1 MQFNENTKKFMTP
14 EMMKQMSQM
23 CANMSDDQLRQYAQM
38 AGMGNVDPQFMRQQ
52 MGQVKNMR
60 DEDLQRQVNQTRPED
75 IERAKQ
81 RMQGQQQQ
89 QQQQQQQKPQSEQFP
104 IINKLKNQ
112 GNDAFKQQ
120 DYEKAASKYYEAIS
134 EIEELWE
141 NNSYLKNDTNKKI
154 ELKQLEHSCRLN
166 YCNVKAKQLQFD
178 VVLRQAKKVLEDDD
192 QNGKANFR
200 MGQALFET
208 KKYQEALGYLEIASQ
223 KLPNDETVQIMYKQT
238 KEQLTNV
245 NLNVNQTQNQNKSDP
260 QVQEQNIEQTQFV
273 KQQEDQVNQNQQ
285 SQQIQNDKIENQ
297 DFQEEVQKKP
307 KIKLSSVDT
316 NSEEFQNLKQK
327 VQSSKEDGFIVEEEI
342 PTSKSQP
349 NKPVTKQTETQNVNK
364 IPENPQFQQ
373 QFDQFK
379 NMSPEQL
386 NYMTNTLKSM
396 DKGFLKQ
403 MMKQQSGVEMSDQQ
417 IEMMQTMM
425 TPEMLAQMK
434 NIDPAVLQQQKLQQS
449 QQQQQQQQQQP
460 IQSTQQSNH
469 QSAPQVPTSSQQMP
483 QNLSGLAQNPQM
495 LEMVID
501 QLKANPQ
508 MLKMMAPAFG
518 GNNAITSY
526 IDSASPEQLSK
537 VVGRLAIF
545 LKFLLM
551 LYRAWLMVKNQWKFI
566 LGFLLAYL
574 YFKLF

>member
-1 MQFNENTKKFMTP
+1 MQFNQDSKKFLTP
-14 EMMKQMSQM
+14 EMMKQTSQM

-38 AGMGNVDPQFMRQQ
+38 AGMGNIDPSFLRQT
-52 MGQVKNMR
+52 MGQVKNMK

-75 IERAKQ
+75 LERAKQ
-81 RMQGQQQQ
+81 RIQGQQAQQQQ
-89 QQQQQQQKPQSEQFP
+89 QQQQIPQSEQFP

-112 GNDAFKQQ
+112 GNEAFKQQ

-141 NNSYLKNDTNKKI
+141 NNAYLKNDANKKI

-166 YCNVKAKQLQFD
+166 YCNVKAKQSQFD
-178 VVLRQAKKVLEDDD
+178 VVLRQAKKVLDDD
-192 QNGKANFR
+192 AQNGKANFR

-208 KKYQEALGYLEIASQ
+208 KRYSEALGYLEIASQ
-223 KLPNDETVQIMYKQT
+223 KLPADETVQIMYKQT
-238 KEQLTNV
+238 KQLS
-245 NLNVNQTQNQNKSDP
+245 NLNIDQTQKQNSDDP
-260 QVQEQNIEQTQFV
+260 QEKQEQEQKVEQTKIV
-273 KQQEDQVNQNQQ
+273 QEDQPIQNQQ
-285 SQQIQNDKIENQ
+285 PQQIQKDQKENK
-297 DFQEEVQKKP
+297 DLEEEAQKKP

-327 VQSSKEDGFIVEEEI
+327 VQSAKEDGLIVEEEI
-342 PTSKSQP
+342 PTSKGQP
-349 NKPVTKQTETQNVNK
+349 TKPATKQTETQNVNK

-434 NIDPAVLQQQKLQQS
+434 NIDPAVLQQQKLSQS
-449 QQQQQQQQQQP
+449 SSQQQP
-460 IQSTQQSNH
+460 IQSTSQSNN
-469 QSAPQVPTSSQQMP
+469 QNAPQVPQAPTASQQMP
-483 QNLSGLAQNPQM
+483 QNLQGLAQNPQM

-545 LKFLLM
+545 LKFLLI
-551 LYRAWLMVKNQWKFI
+551 LYRAWLMVRNQWKFI

>member
-1 MQFNENTKKFMTP
+1 MQFNEDTKKFMTP

-38 AGMGNVDPQFMRQQ
+38 AGMGNIDPSFMRQQ
-52 MGQVKNMR
+52 MSQVKNMR

-81 RMQGQQQQ
+81 RIQGQQQQ
-89 QQQQQQQKPQSEQFP
+89 SQQQQQKPQSDQFP

-112 GNDAFKQQ
+112 GNDAFKSQ

-134 EIEELWE
+134 EIEEMWE
-141 NNSYLKNDTNKKI
+141 NNMYINNDTIKKQ

-178 VVLRQAKKVLEDDD
+178 VVLRQAKKVLVDDN

-208 KKYQEALGYLEIASQ
+208 KNYQEALGYLEIASN
-223 KLPNDETVQIMYKQT
+223 KLPNDETVQIMYKQV
-238 KEQLTNV
+238 KEQIN
-245 NLNVNQTQNQNKSDP
+245 NLNVNPTNTQSQK
-260 QVQEQNIEQTQFV
+260 VEQEQKGNLNEQTQ
-273 KQQEDQVNQNQQ
+273 QQQL
-285 SQQIQNDKIENQ
+285 
-297 DFQEEVQKKP
+297 KKP

-316 NSEEFQNLKQK
+316 NSEEFQNLKQQ
-327 VQSSKEDGFIVEEEI
+327 VQSSKEDGFIIEEEI
-342 PTSKSQP
+342 STNQT
-349 NKPVTKQTETQNVNK
+349 NKPITTKQTETQNVNK
-364 IPENPQFQQ
+364 ISENPQFQQ

-434 NIDPAVLQQQKLQQS
+434 NIDPAVLQQQKLQQQPIQS
-449 QQQQQQQQQQP
+449 TQQQQQQQQQSNNNQND
-460 IQSTQQSNH
+460 TQL
-469 QSAPQVPTSSQQMP
+469 PTTSQQMP
-483 QNLSGLAQNPQM
+483 SNLQGLAQNPQM
-495 LEMVID
+495 FEMIID

-518 GNNAITSY
+518 GNNAITQY
-526 IDSASPEQLSK
+526 INSASPEQLSK

>member
-1 MQFNENTKKFMTP
+1 MQFGENTKQFMTP
-14 EMMKQMSQM
+14 EMMKSMSQM

-38 AGMGNVDPQFMRQQ
+38 AGMGNIDPSFIRQQ
-52 MGQVKNMR
+52 MGQVKNMK

-81 RMQGQQQQ
+81 RVQAQQQQ
-89 QQQQQQQKPQSEQFP
+89 QQSQKSQSDQFP
-104 IINKLKNQ
+104 LINKLKNQ
-112 GNDAFKQQ
+112 GNDAFKSQ

-141 NNSYLKNDTNKKI
+141 NNTYLKNDKI
-154 ELKQLEHSCRLN
+154 QKQELKVLEHSCRLN
-166 YCNVKAKQLQFD
+166 YCNVKAKQQQYD

-208 KKYQEALGYLEIASQ
+208 KRYQEALKYLEIAIQ
-223 KLPNDETVQIMYKQT
+223 KLPNDETVAIMYKQA
-238 KEQLTNV
+238 KQQLIDLDANIK
-245 NLNVNQTQNQNKSDP
+245 QNQNNTDSQQKVE
-260 QVQEQNIEQTQFV
+260 QTENVQEEKINKNDQFQQNKNE
-273 KQQEDQVNQNQQ
+273 K
-285 SQQIQNDKIENQ
+285 KENQ
-297 DFQEEVQKKP
+297 ERQDYEQEQKKP
-307 KIKLSSVDT
+307 KIKLTSVDT

-327 VQSSKEDGFIVEEEI
+327 IQSNKEDGMIIEEEI
-342 PTSKSQP
+342 PVSKSQI
-349 NKPVTKQTETQNVNK
+349 NKPVTKQNETQNASK
-364 IPENPQFQQ
+364 IIEDPQFQQ
-373 QFDQFK
+373 QYDQFK

-386 NYMTNTLKSM
+386 NYMTNTLKTM

-425 TPEMLAQMK
+425 TPEMLSQMK
-434 NIDPAVLQQQKLQQS
+434 NIDPAILKQQKQQTQQTQQTQQFQS
-449 QQQQQQQQQQP
+449 NQTVQQQQINQNTSQN
-460 IQSTQQSNH
+460 ST
-469 QSAPQVPTSSQQMP
+469 ASQQMP
-483 QNLSGLAQNPQM
+483 QNLQGLAQNPQM

-501 QLKANPQ
+501 QLKSNPQ

-518 GNNAITSY
+518 GNNAITQY
-526 IDSASPEQLSK
+526 INSASPEQLSK

>member
-1 MQFNENTKKFMTP
+1 MQFNQDSKKFLTP
-14 EMMKQMSQM
+14 EMMKQTSQM

-38 AGMGNVDPQFMRQQ
+38 AGMGNIDPSFLRQT
-52 MGQVKNMR
+52 MGQMRIYKDKSIKLVQKTQREQNREFRVSKHNNNNSNSKNHR
-60 DEDLQRQVNQTRPED
+60 VSNFRSLT
-75 IERAKQ
+75 
-81 RMQGQQQQ
+81 
-89 QQQQQQQKPQSEQFP
+89 
-104 IINKLKNQ
+104 KLKNQ

-141 NNSYLKNDTNKKI
+141 NNAYLKNDANKKI

-166 YCNVKAKQLQFD
+166 YCNVKAKQSQFD

-208 KKYQEALGYLEIASQ
+208 KRYTEALGYLEIASQ
-223 KLPNDETVQIMYKQT
+223 KLPADETVQVMYKQT
-238 KEQLTNV
+238 KELQNS
-245 NLNVNQTQNQNKSDP
+245 NIDQTQKQNSDDP
-260 QVQEQNIEQTQFV
+260 QEKQEQKVEQTKIVQEDEPI
-273 KQQEDQVNQNQQ
+273 QNQQ
-285 SQQIQNDKIENQ
+285 QQQPQQIYKDKKENK
-297 DFQEEVQKKP
+297 DLEEEAQKKP

-327 VQSSKEDGFIVEEEI
+327 VQSTKEDGFIVEEEI

-349 NKPVTKQTETQNVNK
+349 TKPATKQNETQNVNK

-434 NIDPAVLQQQKLQQS
+434 NVDPAVLQQQKLSQQS
-449 QQQQQQQQQQP
+449 QQFAQQQP
-460 IQSTQQSNH
+460 IQSTSQSNN
-469 QSAPQVPTSSQQMP
+469 QNAPQAPQAPTASQQMP
-483 QNLSGLAQNPQM
+483 QNLQGLAQNPQM

-501 QLKANPQ
+501 QLKSNPQ

-526 IDSASPEQLSK
+526 IESASPEQLSK

-551 LYRAWLMVKNQWKFI
+551 LYRGWLMAKNQWKFI

>member
-1 MQFNENTKKFMTP
+1 MQFNEDTKKFLTP
-14 EMMKQMSQM
+14 EMMKSMSQM

-38 AGMGNVDPQFMRQQ
+38 GGMGNVDPSFMRQQ

-81 RMQGQQQQ
+81 RIQGQQPQSQQQQ
-89 QQQQQQQKPQSEQFP
+89 QNPQSDQFP

-112 GNDAFKQQ
+112 GNDAFKSQ

-134 EIEELWE
+134 EIEEMWE
-141 NNSYLKNDTNKKI
+141 NNAYLKSDTIKKQ
-154 ELKQLEHSCRLN
+154 ELKLLEHSCRLN
-166 YCNVKAKQLQFD
+166 YCNVKAKQSQYD

-208 KKYQEALGYLEIASQ
+208 KKYHEALKYLEIASQ
-223 KLPNDETVQIMYKQT
+223 KLSNDETVQIMYKQA
-238 KEQLTNV
+238 QNQIS
-245 NLNVNQTQNQNKSDP
+245 NLNANPAAQQEEKGNQNEQPKQTQ
-260 QVQEQNIEQTQFV
+260 
-273 KQQEDQVNQNQQ
+273 KQQ
-285 SQQIQNDKIENQ
+285 KENQ
-297 DFQEEVQKKP
+297 DSEEQQQKKP

-327 VQSSKEDGFIVEEEI
+327 VQTSKEDGLIVDEEI
-342 PTSKSQP
+342 STTKSKS
-349 NKPVTKQTETQNVNK
+349 NKPSTQQTESQNVNK
-364 IPENPQFQQ
+364 TPEDPQFQQ

-425 TPEMLAQMK
+425 TPEMLSQMK
-434 NIDPAVLQQQKLQQS
+434 NIDPAVLKQQKSQQQS
-449 QQQQQQQQQQP
+449 QQQSQSSQQQQP
-460 IQSTQQSNH
+460 VQSTQQSNY
-469 QSAPQVPTSSQQMP
+469 QNVPQAQTAAQQMP
-483 QNLSGLAQNPQM
+483 QNLQGLAQNPQM
-495 LEMVID
+495 LGMVID

-518 GNNAITSY
+518 GNNAITQY